1 MKRAFALL
9 LLAACGDDGS
19 STTTPD
25 SPTNS
30 GELTLDNCTT
40 TIASDVPEPYRSLFR
55 CVEMSVSGTDLTIKS
70 TGLPPHKSYY
80 YGSASPN
87 FIAWDDRGG
96 LYHANPNTLKQST
109 TSIVVPLTPSS
120 RNLTINA
127 ALIDGVN
134 GTSGSEYRGGPVGI
148 ALDSVLMFNALAAPG
163 DDISQEQYTFDPY
176 NAHPA
181 PGGQYHYH
189 RDSQGPLDVL
199 ARANNTAQVYGLMC
213 DGTFILGC
221 TELDGATPVTTDL
234 DAQNGHTH
242 DMPAI
247 GSRYHIHIC
256 PSWTDHPRVYT
267 PEIQAYDRCTIH

>member
-1 MKRAFALL
+1 MKILL
-9 LLAACGDDGS
+9 LLLLVGCGDDT
-19 STTTPD
+19 STITPD
-25 SPTNS
+25 AAVSS
-30 GELTLDNCTT
+30 GELTLDNCPT

-55 CVEMSVSGTDLTIKS
+55 CVDMSISGTDLTIKS

-80 YGSASPN
+80 YGSGSPN

-96 LYHANPNTLKQST
+96 LYHANPNTLKLST
-109 TSIVVPLTPSS
+109 TSIVVPLTPNS

-127 ALIDGVN
+127 ALVDGVN
-134 GTSGSEYRGGPVGI
+134 GTSGSEYHGGPVGI

-199 ARANNTAQVYGLMC
+199 ALAANAAQVYGLMC

-221 TELDGATPVTTDL
+221 SELDGSTPVTTDL

-242 DMPAI
+242 DMPSI
-247 GSRYHIHIC
+247 GARYHIHIC

-267 PEIQAYDRCTIH
+267 PEIQAYDRCTVR